1 MVCGPASSSGASV
14 DQRDI
19 SVVVKVSGDTVTI
32 DANLHVAA
40 SPEEVWGVLT
50 DFDHMAQIVTNLQAS
65 RVVSRSATKVIVA
78 QDGRASFG
86 LVSFSFDTVRE
97 VELKPFAEIHARLI
111 RGSMRKMEGTT
122 HLIPESAGT
131 RIVSHGEFI
140 PDVWVPP
147 IIGPNFIEAETRKQ
161 FAEMR

>member
-1 MVCGPASSSGASV
+1 M
-14 DQRDI
+14 
-19 SVVVKVSGDTVTI
+19 
-32 DANLHVAA
+32 
-40 SPEEVWGVLT
+40 LT

-65 RVVSRSATKVIVA
+65 RVLSRSATKVIVA
-78 QDGRASFG
+78 QEGRASFG

-97 VELKPFAEIHARLI
+97 VELKPFAEIHGRLV

-122 HLIPESAGT
+122 RLIPESAGT

-147 IIGPNFIEAETRKQ
+147 VVGPSFIEAETRKQ
-161 FAEMR
+161 FEKMREEMMRRRRLLPTQGRMRSGSECAVSAAASQATE